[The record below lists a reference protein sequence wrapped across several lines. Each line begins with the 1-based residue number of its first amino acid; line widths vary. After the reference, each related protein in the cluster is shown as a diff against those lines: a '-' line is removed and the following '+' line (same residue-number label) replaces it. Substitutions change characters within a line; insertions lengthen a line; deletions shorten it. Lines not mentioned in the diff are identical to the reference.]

1 MTKSIARLG
10 ADLAATT
17 AEGGARGCSVRYGRL
32 IGRTAD
38 GALATVEVD
47 GGTVTA
53 QVSTSVDVGAA
64 IGSRVMLLVSGNIA
78 TVVAT
83 VGTAANAK
91 AFTATASDAS
101 TARTDAAAAKT
112 DAAQAITDA
121 ANAAKTATNYIAT
134 GDEGIVVGDMTAAGL
149 GGNTLIDADG
159 MAIRDG
165 STELAR
171 FGATEVALGSNS
183 TTAKV
188 SMCGGVAS
196 IQGSTNGGGDGITMR
211 SQWVAVHGERTTTLS
226 ARSGAGT
233 SAVSASVDAGY
244 PDAGGVG
251 DMRVQLRASSG
262 QSASSVS
269 EFMVWPSCIWA
280 VTPTLK
286 LSGDGAAASEYPM
299 ARVRRHLSR
308 DVYTGSKAIQVS
320 GYTAVLWTAE
330 EFAAE
335 FGAAYNQ
342 GTSHVSLSNGDTDAC
357 TATVCAGIRPSDGAV
372 LAVFDSSLSK
382 WVRVDYM
389 VYV

>member
-1 MTKSIARLG
+1 MISTSKSIARLG

-32 IGRTAD
+32 VGRTAD
-38 GALATVEVD
+38 GSLATVEVD

-83 VGTAANAK
+83 VGTSTNAK
-91 AFTATASDAS
+91 AFTATAADA
-101 TARTDAAAAKT
+101 TTAKT
-112 DAAQAITDA
+112 DAATAKADATQAIADA

-134 GDEGIVVGDMTAAGL
+134 GDEGIVVGDMTASGL
-149 GGNTLIDADG
+149 GANTLIDADG
-159 MAIRDG
+159 MAVRDG

-171 FGATEVALGSNS
+171 FGATEVSLGANS
-183 TTAKV
+183 TAAKV

-196 IQGSTNGGGDGITMR
+196 IQGSTTGGGNGITMK
-211 SQWVAVHGERTTTLS
+211 SQWVGVQGSSAVTIG
-226 ARSGAGT
+226 ANSGTGT
-233 SAVSASVDAGY
+233 SAVMATVKAGY
-244 PDAGGVG
+244 PDAGATG
-251 DMRVQLRASSG
+251 DMCASLYAYGG
-262 QSASSVS
+262 QQASTVAAWPGNVWVSA
-269 EFMVWPSCIWA
+269 A
-280 VTPTLK
+280 ALK

-308 DVYTGSKAIQVS
+308 DVFTGSKVMQVV
-320 GYTAVLWTAE
+320 GYTAVMWTAD

-335 FGAAYNQ
+335 FGAAYDNA
-342 GTSHVSLSNGDTDAC
+342 TSHVSLSNGDADAT
-357 TATVCAGIRPSDGAV
+357 TATVCAGVRPSDGAI

-382 WVRVDYM
+382 WVRVDWM
-389 VYV
+389 VFV

>member
-83 VGTAANAK
+83 VGTATNAK
-91 AFTATASDAS
+91 AFTETASDAS
-101 TARTDAAAAKT
+101 TAKTDAAAAKT

-121 ANAAKTATNYIAT
+121 ANAAKTATNYITA

-171 FGATEVALGSNS
+171 FGATTVSLGKNAL
-183 TTAKV
+183 TATVGFCADK
-188 SMCGGVAS
+188 AT
-196 IQGSTNGGGDGITMR
+196 IQGSTNAGGDGITMR
-211 SQWVAVHGERTTTLS
+211 SQWVAVQGDRTATLNS
-226 ARSGAGT
+226 SAGT
-233 SAVSASVDAGY
+233 GTAALSASVSAGY
-244 PDAGGVG
+244 PDAAATGE
-251 DMRVQLRASSG
+251 MRAEMYAYGSQQSST
-262 QSASSVS
+262 VT
-269 EFMVWPSCIWA
+269 VWPGYVWTS
-280 VTPTLK
+280 TPTLK

-342 GTSHVSLSNGDTDAC
+342 GVSHVSLSNGDTDAC